1 MSSKTLSTQ
10 AASSVYDFT
19 VEDVKGK
26 PYPLSKLKS
35 KKALLFVNV
44 ASEWGL
50 TAKNYQELAQLY
62 DKYSGQGLEILAFP
76 CNQFGGQEPGSAP
89 EVEAFARERGGKFPV
104 RLSSCAMNH
113 SKLYLYE
120 YVYLSVIAP

>member
-44 ASEWGL
+44 ASE
-50 TAKNYQELAQLY
+50 
-62 DKYSGQGLEILAFP
+62 
-76 CNQFGGQEPGSAP
+76 
-89 EVEAFARERGGKFPV
+89 
-104 RLSSCAMNH
+104 
-113 SKLYLYE
+113 
-120 YVYLSVIAP
+120 